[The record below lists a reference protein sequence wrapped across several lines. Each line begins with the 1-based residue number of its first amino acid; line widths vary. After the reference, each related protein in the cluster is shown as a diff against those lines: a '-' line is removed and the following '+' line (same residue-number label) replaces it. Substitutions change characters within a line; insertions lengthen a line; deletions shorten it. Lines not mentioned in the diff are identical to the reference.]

1 MRVVHCITGL
11 SGDGAQRM
19 LLRLADGLQRRGV
32 ENFVISLSSREPLAE
47 AFEARGI
54 PVYTVNVSPNLR
66 GVAALF
72 KLRRLLSELSPD
84 LLQGWMYH
92 ANLLLTLMRPFLSTR
107 IPVAWNMR
115 RGTENLRELKFST
128 RLVVHANRWLSSRPD
143 RIMYCTSESRQQH
156 EALGFDS
163 ESGIV
168 IGNGFDLDQFAKS
181 PNLRRD
187 IRERFGVVDTDILI
201 GNIGR
206 DDIAKGRPFLIE
218 AFAALLTWIPHARLM
233 LVGRGMS
240 DTNPELRR
248 LLVSF
253 GVASR
258 VILVGEY
265 SPSSELYP
273 AMDIFC
279 SSSVAEGFPNVIA
292 EAMCCEV
299 PCVATDVGNTR
310 ELLEGVG
317 VVVPPRSA
325 ACLVEGL
332 AAMCREGRGAWDER
346 GARGRSRISEMYS
359 LDRVVDHY
367 AQLYNEMI
375 GVGRP
380 AGGEIRAV
388 PASVFSDRSEHQ
400 RV

>member
-32 ENFVISLSSREPLAE
+32 ENFVVSLSKREPLAE

-54 PVYTVNVSPNLR
+54 PVHAVDVSRNLR
-66 GVAALF
+66 GIGALF
-72 KLRRLLSELSPD
+72 KLRNLLSELSPD
-84 LLQGWMYH
+84 LVQGWMYH
-92 ANLLLTLMRPFLSTR
+92 ANLLLTLIRPFLSRR
-107 IPVAWNMR
+107 IPVGWNMR
-115 RGTENLRELKFST
+115 RGTENLGELKFPT
-128 RLVVHANRWLSSRPD
+128 RLVVHANRWLSSLPD

-156 EALGFDS
+156 EALGFNR
-163 ESGIV
+163 ERGIV
-168 IGNGFDLDQFAKS
+168 IANGFDLDQFAKS
-181 PNLRRD
+181 PKNRRS
-187 IRERFGVVDTDILI
+187 IRERFGVADTDILI

-218 AFAALLTWIPHARLM
+218 AFAAVLTWIPHARLM

-248 LLVSF
+248 LLVSS

-273 AMDIFC
+273 AMDILC

-299 PCVATDVGNTR
+299 PCVATDVGNTK
-310 ELLEGVG
+310 ELLDGVG

-325 ACLVEGL
+325 ACLAEAL
-332 AAMCREGRGAWDER
+332 AAVCREGTDAWDER
-346 GARGRSRISEMYS
+346 GARGRSRIAKLYS
-359 LDRVVDHY
+359 LGRVVDDY

-375 GVGRP
+375 GVGGP
-380 AGGEIRAV
+380 ARGEIRGV
-388 PASVFSDRSEHQ
+388 PSGVSPDRSEHL

>member
-32 ENFVISLSSREPLAE
+32 ENFVVSLSNREPLAD

-54 PVYTVNVSPNLR
+54 PVHTVNVSPNLK
-66 GVAALF
+66 GIAALF
-72 KLRRLLSELSPD
+72 KLRSLLSELSPD

-92 ANLLLTLMRPFLSTR
+92 ANLLLSLLRPFVSRR

-115 RGTENLRELKFST
+115 RGTENLDDLKFAT
-128 RLVVHANRWLSSRPD
+128 RMVVHANRWLSSRPD
-143 RIMYCTSESRQQH
+143 RIIYCTPESRGQH
-156 EALGFDS
+156 EALGFNR
-163 ESGIV
+163 ERGIV

-181 PNLRRD
+181 PTSRRSV
-187 IRERFGVVDTDILI
+187 RERFGVADTDILI

-206 DDIAKGRPFLIE
+206 DDIAKGRTYLID
-218 AFAALLTWIPHARLM
+218 AFAAVLTWIPQARLM

-248 LLVSF
+248 LLVSSS
-253 GVASR
+253 VASR

-273 AMDIFC
+273 AMDILC

-310 ELLEGVG
+310 ELLDGVG

-325 ACLVEGL
+325 ACLAEAL
-332 AAMCREGRGAWDER
+332 AAVCREGREAWDER
-346 GARGRSRISEMYS
+346 GARGRSRISERYS
-359 LDRVVDHY
+359 LDRVVDEY
-367 AQLYNEMI
+367 AQLYSEMM
-375 GVGRP
+375 GVDRS
-380 AGGEIRAV
+380 ARREIRGI
-388 PASVFSDRSEHQ
+388 ASGVSPDRSEHL

>member
-32 ENFVISLSSREPLAE
+32 ENFVISLSKREPLAE

-54 PVYTVNVSPNLR
+54 PVHTINVSPNLQ
-66 GVAALF
+66 GIAALF
-72 KLRRLLSELSPD
+72 KLRSLLSELSPD

-92 ANLLLTLMRPFLSTR
+92 ANVLLTMVRPFLFR
-107 IPVAWNMR
+107 KVPVAWNMR
-115 RGTENLRELKFST
+115 RGTENLDDLKFAT
-128 RLVVHANRWLSSRPD
+128 RMVVHANRWLSSRPD
-143 RIMYCTSESRQQH
+143 IIIYCTSESRQQH
-156 EALGFDS
+156 EALGFNR
-163 ESGIV
+163 ERGVV
-168 IGNGFDLDQFAKS
+168 IGNGFDLDQFVKS
-181 PNLRRD
+181 PNTRRS
-187 IRERFGVVDTDILI
+187 IRERFGIADTDILI

-206 DDIAKGRPFLIE
+206 DDIAKGRPHLIE
-218 AFAALLTWIPHARLM
+218 AFAAVLTWIPHARLM

-240 DTNPELRR
+240 ETNPELRR
-248 LLVSF
+248 LLVSW

-273 AMDIFC
+273 AMDILC

-310 ELLEGVG
+310 ELLDGVG

-325 ACLVEGL
+325 ACLAEAL
-332 AAMCREGRGAWDER
+332 AAVCREGREGWSER
-346 GARGRSRISEMYS
+346 GARGRSRIAEVYS
-359 LDRVVDHY
+359 LDRVVDEY

-380 AGGEIRAV
+380 SRGEIRGIPSGV
-388 PASVFSDRSEHQ
+388 SPDRPEHL

>member
-32 ENFVISLSSREPLAE
+32 ENFVVSLSKREPLAE

-54 PVYTVNVSPNLR
+54 PVHAVDVSRNLR
-66 GVAALF
+66 GIGALL
-72 KLRRLLSELSPD
+72 KLRNLLSELSPD
-84 LLQGWMYH
+84 LVQGWMYH
-92 ANLLLTLMRPFLSTR
+92 ANLLLTLIRPFLSR
-107 IPVAWNMR
+107 RVPVGWNMR
-115 RGTENLRELKFST
+115 RGTENLGELKFPT
-128 RLVVHANRWLSSRPD
+128 RLVVRANRWLSSLPD

-156 EALGFDS
+156 EALGFKR
-163 ESGIV
+163 ERGIV
-168 IGNGFDLDQFAKS
+168 IANGFDLDQFAKS
-181 PNLRRD
+181 PKNRRS

-218 AFAALLTWIPHARLM
+218 AFAAVLTWIPHARLM

-273 AMDIFC
+273 AMDILC

-299 PCVATDVGNTR
+299 PCVATDVGNTK
-310 ELLEGVG
+310 ELLDGVG

-325 ACLVEGL
+325 ACLAEAL
-332 AAMCREGRGAWDER
+332 AAVCREGKDAWDER
-346 GARGRSRISEMYS
+346 GARGRSRISKLYS
-359 LDRVVDHY
+359 LGQVVDDY

-375 GVGRP
+375 GVGGP
-380 AGGEIRAV
+380 ARGEIRGV
-388 PASVFSDRSEHQ
+388 PPGVSPDRPEHL